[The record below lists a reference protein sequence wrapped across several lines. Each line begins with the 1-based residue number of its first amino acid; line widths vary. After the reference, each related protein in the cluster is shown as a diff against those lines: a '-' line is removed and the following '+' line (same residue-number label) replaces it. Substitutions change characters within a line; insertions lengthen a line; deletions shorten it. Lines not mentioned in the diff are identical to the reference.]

1 MNQVTDEPGSGDWF
15 ARHMAREQFSLLIR
29 RYRPEDVILTR
40 VLTEQYQQVATA
52 VKRGELG
59 AAAADFAGL
68 EGIGLPDEQEL
79 RLVVA
84 VAALPVGAL
93 IEFRSGR
100 LPDAAQALEH
110 ALAAC
115 AELAEAHGHWYLTP
129 KQLHLAV
136 NLARVTTDGGD
147 RESAARLLDRI
158 SAVASGDRT
167 RWPFAGVESL
177 SLPLA
182 REAWTA
188 VNAQLHRETGRLRQ
202 VPT

>member
-1 MNQVTDEPGSGDWF
+1 MNQVTGEPGSGDWF

-29 RYRPEDVILTR
+29 RHRPEGVILSR

-59 AAAADFAGL
+59 AGAADFADLG
-68 EGIGLPDEQEL
+68 EIALPDEQEL

-93 IEFRSGR
+93 IDFRSGR
-100 LPDAAQALEH
+100 LSDAARALEQ

-115 AELAEAHGHWYLTP
+115 AELAEAYGHCYLTP

-136 NLARVTTDGGD
+136 NLARVTTDEGN
-147 RESAARLLDRI
+147 REGAAHLLDRI
-158 SAVASGDRT
+158 SAVANGDRT
-167 RWPFAGVESL
+167 WWPFAGVDSL
-177 SLPLA
+177 SLPLS
-182 REAWTA
+182 REAWTT
-188 VNAQLHRETGRLRQ
+188 VNAQIHRETDRLTQ
-202 VPT
+202 LPA